1 MRRRISLKNSSTAQV
16 HDNQITDEFG
26 SETNVFEIGTV
37 LIKRRKL
44 IVYPVFAIVTVAA
57 IILLLIPNK
66 YTSTVSI
73 LPSGQ
78 IDKLSGLKSLTGIG
92 NLIVTDENSS
102 ELFPE
107 ILMSNLIKD
116 AVLSK
121 TYSFDSDGEQTTLT
135 LQDYFDKSDRDELY
149 IALDDISSFRTDK
162 KTGVIRLAVETEY
175 PALSQTMLSTYVAE
189 LESFNLHK
197 RRSQAKESEKYLTG
211 QLEIKKQE
219 LTKAENKLEQFQLEN
234 RNWAVSSNAE
244 IVKALTSLKREV
256 EIQSQ
261 VYLLLTQKY
270 ELARFEAQKDIPI
283 VRLLGQPSLPTQKSG
298 PPRMMMLAL
307 VGILTLLITAF
318 AVIAAES
325 LRRLSQR
332 HNDDAY
338 HIFRKNMTTAFPKAT
353 QAVNRLRRL
362 ELSRGR

>member
-1 MRRRISLKNSSTAQV
+1 MRRRISLKNSSTAQA
-16 HDNQITDEFG
+16 HDNWITDE
-26 SETNVFEIGTV
+26 SESEINVFEIGTT

-57 IILLLIPNK
+57 IILLMTPNK

-78 IDKLSGLKSLTGIG
+78 TDKPSGLRSLAGMG
-92 NLIVTDENSS
+92 YLITVDENSS

-107 ILMSNLIKD
+107 ILKSKLIKD
-116 AVLSK
+116 TVLSK

-135 LQDYFDKSDRDELY
+135 LQDYFGESDRDKLH
-149 IALDDISSFRTDK
+149 IALDEISSFRTDK

-175 PALSQTMLSTYVAE
+175 PALSQAMLSTYVAE

-197 RRSQAKESEKYLTG
+197 RRSQAKESEKYLTK

-219 LTKAENKLEQFQLEN
+219 LTKAENELEQFQLEN
-234 RNWAVSSNAE
+234 RNWAASSHAE
-244 IVKALTSLKREV
+244 IIKALTSLQREV
-256 EIQSQ
+256 EILSQ
-261 VYLLLTQKY
+261 AYLLLTQEY
-270 ELARFEAQKDIPI
+270 ELAKFEAQKDVPI

-298 PPRMMMLAL
+298 PPRTMILAL
-307 VGILTLLITAF
+307 IGILTLLMTAF

-332 HNDDAY
+332 PNDDAY

-353 QAVNRLRRL
+353 QAANRLRRTER
-362 ELSRGR
+362 ELV